1 MALLRTVLTSGS
13 RIISRN
19 IRMSA
24 NLREKAAEAMEK
36 LKEGN
41 LINFKHISVPI
52 ILIFY
57 RESVLRKVC

>member
-1 MALLRTVLTSGS
+1 MALIRTVLTSGS

-24 NLREKAAEAMEK
+24 NLREKAAEAIEK

-41 LINFKHISVPI
+41 
-52 ILIFY
+52 
-57 RESVLRKVC
+57 